1 MGLGFLVADRKGQ
14 REYEDGSSAETVE
27 SEWKQESETE
37 GHCRVAA
44 LREKRGKTTEECQLL
59 SEQMR
64 KRKLSGRLSH
74 DR

>member
-1 MGLGFLVADRKGQ
+1 MDLGFPVADRKGQ
-14 REYEDGSSAETVE
+14 REHEDGSRAETVE
-27 SEWKQESETE
+27 SEWTQESERE

-44 LREKRGKTTEECQLL
+44 PTEKRGKTTELCQLL